1 MQVDSLLR
9 YVLRQKSH
17 IVRAYCATI
26 PARPLRTAYR
36 FNARTLSLDVR
47 YRSLPLLTEMA
58 DGLPFA
64 PLIDETSSSYRLT
77 TLATDLSPTA
87 SVRYSPLLATD
98 CVLLRALTVFPV
110 AQLGR

>member
-1 MQVDSLLR
+1 MGL
-9 YVLRQKSH
+9 H
-17 IVRAYCATI
+17 GG
-26 PARPLRTAYR
+26 ARH
-36 FNARTLSLDVR
+36 DVR

-98 CVLLRALTVFPV
+98 WRPTADPHRFHV
-110 AQLGR
+110 ARNGHIYK

>member
-1 MQVDSLLR
+1 MQ
-9 YVLRQKSH
+9 
-17 IVRAYCATI
+17 RATCI
-26 PARPLRTAYR
+26 
-36 FNARTLSLDVR
+36 FNARTRDLDVR

-87 SVRYSPLLATD
+87 SVRYSPLLAADWRPTAGLHRCHAARNGHISISPPACAKGD
-98 CVLLRALTVFPV
+98 VCKGLCHSR
-110 AQLGR
+110 